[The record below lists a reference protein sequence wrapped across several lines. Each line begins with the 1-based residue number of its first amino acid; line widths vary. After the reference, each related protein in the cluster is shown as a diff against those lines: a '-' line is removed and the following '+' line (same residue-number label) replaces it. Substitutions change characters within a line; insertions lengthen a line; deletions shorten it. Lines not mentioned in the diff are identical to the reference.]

1 MEEKL
6 LSSLQRIL
14 ISARAGDMCGMLM
27 WCWFGWTLTPASQH
41 SPDVITLSRQQLVYL
56 ALAELTG
63 ASGKSFVDLVKM
75 HRDYTC
81 HDVRQNG
88 SLMSCL
94 IDN

>member
-27 WCWFGWTLTPASQH
+27 WCWFGWTLTPASPH

-63 ASGKSFVDLVKM
+63 ASGKTFVDLVKM
-75 HRDYTC
+75 HRDDTC
-81 HDVRQNG
+81 QDVRQNG
-88 SLMSCL
+88 SFMSCL

>member
-6 LSSLQRIL
+6 LASLQRIL
-14 ISARAGDMCGMLM
+14 ISARAGDMCGLLF
-27 WCWFGWTLTPASQH
+27 WCWFGWSLAPA

-63 ASGKSFVDLVKM
+63 ASGKTFVDLVKM
-75 HRDYTC
+75 HRDETC
-81 HDVRQNG
+81 QNVRQDG